1 MIKGHHHISMYT
13 KDLKQNNYFYT
24 EVLGLRRVKV
34 TVNQQDNSMYH
45 IFYGDRFG
53 SAGNDLTFFYIPKVS
68 RRRLGTN
75 AYGKITLLVPSRESL
90 SYWQARLKDYG
101 FSSEFADF
109 YGSEGLSF
117 TDPDDL
123 QIVLLVS
130 TDDELPAD
138 WEQWE
143 DNNVD
148 AAHYILGMG
157 PVEIKVK
164 DKITLSAL
172 MTEVFHYNVTKYDT
186 YDVLH
191 AQNNTQ
197 TGEII
202 IAEVDERKEL
212 PGRGTIHHLAIQ
224 TEDMDLTAVDAL
236 LKARGLKTTGV
247 INRYYFDSLY
257 VTESNNITIEI
268 VGPAAE
274 GFTAD
279 TDESK
284 LGQQLDLP
292 PFLED
297 KRADIESKL
306 LPLDE
311 WI

>member
-13 KDLKQNNYFYT
+13 KDLKENNYFYT

-34 TVNQQDNSMYH
+34 TVNQQDQSMYH

-53 SAGNDLTFFYIPKVS
+53 TAGNDLTFFYIPKVS
-68 RRRLGTN
+68 RRRMGTN
-75 AYGKITLLVPSRESL
+75 AYGKISLLVQSEESL
-90 SYWQARLKDYG
+90 SYWQTRLKNYG
-101 FSSEFADF
+101 FDSEFIDF
-109 YGSEGLSF
+109 YGNRGLSF
-117 TDPDDL
+117 NDPDNL

-130 TDDELPAD
+130 QDDHLPSD

-143 DNNVD
+143 NNTVD

-164 DKITLSAL
+164 DKKSLTDL
-172 MTEVFHYNVTKYDT
+172 MTEVFKYDVT
-186 YDVLH
+186 VYDAYNVLH
-191 AQNNTQ
+191 AKNNAQ
-197 TGEII
+197 IGEII
-202 IAEVDERKEL
+202 IAEVDDRKEL
-212 PGRGTIHHLAIQ
+212 PGRGTIHHLAVQ
-224 TEDMDLTAVDAL
+224 TENMDLEEVDEL
-236 LKARGLKTTGV
+236 LKSRGLKTTGV

-257 VTESNNITIEI
+257 VTESNNITLEI
-268 VGPAAE
+268 VGPSGL
-274 GFTAD
+274 GFIAD
-279 TDESK
+279 VDESK

-297 KRADIESKL
+297 KRAEIESKL